1 MGGRLS
7 FKELTVVAAVVLDT
21 VKLYMLPKAVGNII
35 PLVSVET
42 VAVLLGMMWYS
53 KMLAAL
59 FLPLQMEEQ
68 I

>member
-1 MGGRLS
+1 MGGGLGLQ
-7 FKELTVVAAVVLDT
+7 ELTVVAATVLAT

-35 PLVSVET
+35 PLVSMEA
-42 VAVLLGMMWYS
+42 VAVLLGTMWYS

-59 FLPLQMEEQ
+59 LLSLQMEKQ

>member
-1 MGGRLS
+1 M
-7 FKELTVVAAVVLDT
+7 KELTVVAAVVFAT

-35 PLVSVET
+35 PLVSMEA

-59 FLPLQMEEQ
+59 FLPLQMEKQ

>member
-1 MGGRLS
+1 M
-7 FKELTVVAAVVLDT
+7 AAVILDT